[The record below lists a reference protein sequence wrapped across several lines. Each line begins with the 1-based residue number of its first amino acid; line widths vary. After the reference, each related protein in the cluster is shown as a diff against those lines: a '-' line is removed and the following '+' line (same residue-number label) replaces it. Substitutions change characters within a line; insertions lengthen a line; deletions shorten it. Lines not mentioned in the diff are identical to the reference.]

1 MDILNTLGITIDA
14 TYLPHKTPAG
24 ESPQLR
30 WRVSVR
36 RNGREFYSTEY
47 SAGCAHSP
55 EYKKGGSATWQSH
68 GSRVT
73 AAVVAECETG
83 IRYGD
88 RLGRPV
94 PPPDAADVV
103 HCLLMDASGTDE
115 TFEDWAGNLGYDPD
129 SRKAEAAFNAC
140 RETAAALR
148 RTFDRDE
155 LEALEAAFADY

>member
-55 EYKKGGSATWQSH
+55 EYRQG
-68 GSRVT
+68 RYVT

-83 IRYGD
+83 IHYGD

-115 TFEDWAGNLGYDPD
+115 TFEEWAGNLGYDPD
-129 SRKAEAAFNAC
+129 SRKAEGIFKAC
-140 RETAAALR
+140 RDVAAALR
-148 RTFDRDE
+148 RTFTHEE
-155 LEALEAAFADY
+155 LESLETAFADY

>member
-1 MDILNTLGITIDA
+1 MDILDTLGITIDA

-24 ESPQLR
+24 EQPRLR

-47 SAGCAHSP
+47 AAGFAHSP
-55 EYKKGGSATWQSH
+55 EYQNGGGH
-68 GSRVT
+68 GRNGRGVT

-129 SRKAEAAFNAC
+129 SRKAEGIFKAC
-140 RETAAALR
+140 RDVAAALR
-148 RTFDRDE
+148 RTFTHEE
-155 LEALEAAFADY
+155 LESLETAFVDY

>member
-55 EYKKGGSATWQSH
+55 EYKRSGG
-68 GSRVT
+68 RVT
-73 AAVVAECETG
+73 AAVVQECDTG
-83 IRYGD
+83 WRADRPGWYGT
-88 RLGRPV
+88 PV

-115 TFEDWAGNLGYDPD
+115 TFEEWAGNLGYDPD
-129 SRKAEAAFNAC
+129 SRKAEGIFKAC
-140 RETAAALR
+140 RDVAAALR
-148 RTFDRDE
+148 RTFTHEE
-155 LEALEAAFADY
+155 LESLEAAFAGY

>member
-47 SAGCAHSP
+47 SAGFAHSP
-55 EYKKGGSATWQSH
+55 EYKRGWGVRGG
-68 GSRVT
+68 VT

-115 TFEDWAGNLGYDPD
+115 TFEEWAGNLGYDPD
-129 SRKAEAAFNAC
+129 SRKAEGIFKAC

-148 RTFDRDE
+148 RTFTHEE
-155 LEALEAAFADY
+155 LESLETAFADY